1 MPEGVTADKD
11 GNVFGGFKENND
23 VKKYV
28 KN

>member
-1 MPEGVTADKD
+1 MPEGVTADKY
-11 GNVFGGFKENND
+11 GNVFGGLTENND